1 MSKGANMKNIILALA
16 ATSLVAASAFAGDS
30 TRTNKHEAA
39 GLGSGLAI
47 GAAVGGPIGAIIGAA
62 AGAVFGNKYHEER
75 TAHFEFESQYELARA
90 DVEDLSKQLQGRE
103 QRIAE
108 MQRTLMEE
116 ERNYRAAVQ
125 EALNA
130 EVFFRTGESE
140 LSEDSIDR
148 IGRIAGLVGS
158 MDGFVV
164 RLAGHA
170 DNRGDEDYNE
180 QLSAARAAAVRDAL
194 ISAGFPNSRI
204 SVSAEGETR
213 SEAAEGDLDALALE
227 RRVQIELVSSE
238 TDPRVAGR

>member
-1 MSKGANMKNIILALA
+1 MKHIILALA
-16 ATSLVAASAFAGDS
+16 ATSIVATPALADDS
-30 TRTNKHEAA
+30 VRTNKHEAA

-90 DVEDLSKQLQGRE
+90 DVDDLSTQLRSRE
-103 QRIAE
+103 QRIAQ
-108 MQRTLMEE
+108 MQQTLVDE

-130 EVFFRTGESE
+130 EVFFRTGEST
-140 LSEDSIDR
+140 LSEGSIER
-148 IGRIAGLVGS
+148 IGRIAGLVSS

-180 QLSAARAAAVRDAL
+180 QLSAQRAAAVRDAL
-194 ISAGFPNSRI
+194 VASGFPSSQI
-204 SVSAEGETR
+204 TVSAEGET
-213 SEAAEGDLDALALE
+213 SSQAAEGDLDALALE
-227 RRVQIELVSSE
+227 RRVQIELVSGES
-238 TDPRVAGR
+238 DSRVADTR